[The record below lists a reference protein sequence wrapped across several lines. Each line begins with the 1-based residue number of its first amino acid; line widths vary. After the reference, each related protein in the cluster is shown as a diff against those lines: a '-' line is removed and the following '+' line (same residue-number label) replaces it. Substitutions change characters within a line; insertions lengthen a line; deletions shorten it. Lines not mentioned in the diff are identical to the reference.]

1 MAVTHAHSDSSR
13 IVVLRNMDIPSLV
26 LQFVGGQRA
35 VLPVDS
41 PN

>member
-1 MAVTHAHSDSSR
+1 MAVTHAHLDSKR

-26 LQFVGGQRA
+26 LQCVGFQRAELPVGG
-35 VLPVDS
+35 